1 MVDEVFDLD
10 ENSVYPS
17 IIKPSYLFARG
28 CGKSQMQLQLYD
40 AILKGEINMHDSELK
55 KWLDKNLTKVGVD
68 LGADKICDATVKG
81 ENEMNIKETLNKIY
95 GKPAATNEPIKDDI
109 GTDKTF
115 EELLMP
121 DKAEEEWIWVRG
133 FKGTEKDMSCKGYHY
148 ELGKQFDLDED
159 LEPSVCHN
167 GFHFCKSLENVFR
180 HYKIGGGHR
189 FFEVEALVRK
199 SDLDPKK
206 KDYAT
211 YANIAC
217 RPYYPSSHYDD
228 KYAAKSIRFI
238 RELTVDEVFESV
250 TDKEVLEWTDEQ
262 KKRAMETSIRTV
274 RDRIREETLIS
285 AGYSPAFAKYIADDS
300 SRYVT
305 AMAMA
310 SLTDVSM
317 DVKIMAIFMDN
328 QSNHDVVLDWN

>member
-1 MVDEVFDLD
+1 MEDEVFDLD

-28 CGKSQMQLQLYD
+28 NGKSQMQFEQNLE
-40 AILKGEINMHDSELK
+40 AFLKGEINM
-55 KWLDKNLTKVGVD
+55 GA
-68 LGADKICDATVKG
+68 GADAWKTFLENNRVKIGIDLAGNEIRDMTLKG

-95 GKPAATNEPIKDDI
+95 GKPAAMNELIKDDI

-115 EELLMP
+115 EELLMLKP
-121 DKAEEEWIWVRG
+121 EEYIWVKG
-133 FKGTEKDMSCKGYHY
+133 FKGTDKDMRCQGYQY

-159 LEPSVCHN
+159 SEPSVCHN
-167 GFHFCKSLENVFR
+167 GFHFCKELSSVFG
-180 HYKIGGGHR
+180 YYNIGDGNR
-189 FFEVEALVRK
+189 FFEVEALVKK

-206 KDYAT
+206 KNYAK
-211 YANIAC
+211 YANVAC

-238 RELTVDEVFESV
+238 RELSADEVFESV

-262 KKRAMETSIRTV
+262 KKRAMETSIRAV
-274 RDRIREETLIS
+274 KNRIREETLIS
-285 AGYSPAFAKYIADDS
+285 VGYSPVFAKYIAGDS
-300 SRYVT
+300 GRYAT

-310 SLTDVSM
+310 SMTDVSM
-317 DVKIMAIFMDN
+317 DVKVMAIFMDN
-328 QSNHDVVLDWN
+328 QDD

>member
-1 MVDEVFDLD
+1 M
-10 ENSVYPS
+10 Y
-17 IIKPSYLFARG
+17 IKEME
-28 CGKSQMQLQLYD
+28 KW
-40 AILKGEINMHDSELK
+40 LK
-55 KWLDKNLTKVGVD
+55 KNLVKIGDD
-68 LGADKICDATVKG
+68 LGADKICDATLKG
-81 ENEMNIKETLNKIY
+81 ENEIDVKETLKQIY
-95 GKPAATNEPIKDDI
+95 DTSISTNATVKDDI
-109 GTDKTF
+109 TQKNVINVIETIEKD
-115 EELLMP
+115 EYV
-121 DKAEEEWIWVRG
+121 WVKG
-133 FKGTEKDMSCKGYHY
+133 FKGTDKDMRCQDYQY

-159 LEPSVCHN
+159 VEPVVCSK

-206 KDYAT
+206 KDYAK
-211 YANIAC
+211 YANVAC
-217 RPYYPSSHYDD
+217 RPYYSSSHYDD

-250 TDKEVLEWTDEQ
+250 TDKEVPEWTDEQ

-274 RDRIREETLIS
+274 KDRIREETLIS

-300 SRYVT
+300 SRYAT

-317 DVKIMAIFMDN
+317 DVKVMAIFMDN
-328 QSNHDVVLDWN
+328 QSN

>member
-1 MVDEVFDLD
+1 M
-10 ENSVYPS
+10 Y
-17 IIKPSYLFARG
+17 IKEME
-28 CGKSQMQLQLYD
+28 KW
-40 AILKGEINMHDSELK
+40 LK
-55 KWLDKNLTKVGVD
+55 KNLVKIGDD
-68 LGADKICDATVKG
+68 LGADKICDATLKG
-81 ENEMNIKETLNKIY
+81 ENEIDVKETLNQIY
-95 GKPAATNEPIKDDI
+95 DTSISTNTTVKDDDI
-109 GTDKTF
+109 TQENVINVIETIEKD
-115 EELLMP
+115 EYV
-121 DKAEEEWIWVRG
+121 WVKG
-133 FKGTEKDMSCKGYHY
+133 FKGTDKDMRCQDYQY

-159 LEPSVCHN
+159 VEPVVCSK

-206 KDYAT
+206 KDYAK
-211 YANIAC
+211 YANVAC

-274 RDRIREETLIS
+274 KDRIREETLIS

-300 SRYVT
+300 SRYAT

-317 DVKIMAIFMDN
+317 DVKVMAIFMDN
-328 QSNHDVVLDWN
+328 QKECTQLEYVENTGTQYIDTGVIPR

>member
-28 CGKSQMQLQLYD
+28 CGKSQMQSQLYN

-167 GFHFCKSLENVFR
+167 GFHFCKELINVFR
-180 HYKIGGGHR
+180 YYKIGDGNR
-189 FFEVEALVRK
+189 FFEVEALVKK

-206 KDYAT
+206 KEYAK
-211 YANIAC
+211 YANAAWNL
-217 RPYYPSSHYDD
+217 YHTSSHYDD

-238 RELTVDEVFESV
+238 RELTVDEVFETV
-250 TDKEVLEWTDEQ
+250 TDSDVREWAEEQ
-262 KKRAMETSIRTV
+262 KKRAMETSINTV
-274 RDRIREETLIS
+274 RKDIRAFDLCA
-285 AGYSPAFAKYIADDS
+285 AGYSPAFAKYISVDAG
-300 SRYVT
+300 RYAT

-310 SLTDVSM
+310 SLPDVSM
-317 DVKIMAIFMDN
+317 DVKVMAIFMDN
-328 QSNHDVVLDWN
+328 QDN

>member
-1 MVDEVFDLD
+1 M
-10 ENSVYPS
+10 Y
-17 IIKPSYLFARG
+17 IKEME
-28 CGKSQMQLQLYD
+28 KW
-40 AILKGEINMHDSELK
+40 LK
-55 KWLDKNLTKVGVD
+55 KNLVKIGDD
-68 LGADKICDATVKG
+68 LGADKICDATLKG
-81 ENEMNIKETLNKIY
+81 ENEIDVKEALNQIY
-95 GKPAATNEPIKDDI
+95 DTSISTNTTVKDDI
-109 GTDKTF
+109 TQENVINVIETIEKD
-115 EELLMP
+115 EYV
-121 DKAEEEWIWVRG
+121 WVKG
-133 FKGTEKDMSCKGYHY
+133 FKGTDKDMRCQDYQY

-159 LEPSVCHN
+159 VEPVVCSK

-206 KDYAT
+206 KDYAK
-211 YANIAC
+211 YANVAC
-217 RPYYPSSHYDD
+217 RPYYLSSHYDD

-250 TDKEVLEWTDEQ
+250 TDKEVLEWADEQ

-274 RDRIREETLIS
+274 KDRIREETLIS

-300 SRYVT
+300 SRYAT

-317 DVKIMAIFMDN
+317 DVKVMAIFMDN
-328 QSNHDVVLDWN
+328 QKECTQLEYVENTGTQYIDTGVIPR